1 MEALVNDLAVL
12 MVFLLIGFALRELI
26 KPLQKLFLPAGLIGG
41 TLALL
46 CGPQALGLVSLPE
59 SWSGMA
65 TPMINI
71 ILTCA
76 VFGTVI
82 SKAKI
87 KSYVG
92 SINIIVL
99 TYFAQLA
106 VGGMAG
112 WALAKIWT
120 GLNDVWGVMASFT
133 YWGGHGAGA
142 SAGQLFEDLG
152 VADMRSM
159 GIVMATLGMIIA
171 MAVGMMLVNVG
182 VRRGWAEN
190 VSNLTSTKIKTRSGP
205 LPLEKQKSL
214 GNATVSP
221 DAVNGL
227 AMQLALVLLCIWLG
241 SLIFG
246 FIKSLI
252 PAASSIP
259 SLLYGIVGAFVIWFL
274 MRKIHIDGYVD
285 KRGVESISGCALEIC
300 ICSATATLDLEFFAT
315 YLVPILIHMV
325 IIVALQIFCCVY
337 LIRRWF
343 KNGWFE
349 SCLLFFGMGTGSTP
363 SGLALERCVDPEMK
377 NSSALEGFGISVGV
391 FSPISS
397 TLAAILPVLAV
408 QSFWFTIGLGVGITL
423 VCVIFGEAVLLR
435 NKNS

>member
-12 MVFLLIGFALRELI
+12 MVFLLIGFALREII

-41 TLALL
+41 ILALI
-46 CGPQALGLVSLPE
+46 CGPQALNIVSLPE
-59 SWSGMA
+59 SWAGMA

-87 KSYVG
+87 KSYAG
-92 SINIIVL
+92 SIDIIVL

-106 VGGMAG
+106 VGGLVG
-112 WALAKIWT
+112 WGLSQIWT
-120 GLNDVWGVMASFT
+120 SLDDVWGTMASFT
-133 YWGGHGAGA
+133 YWGGMGAGT

-159 GIVMATLGMIIA
+159 GIVMATLGMIVA
-171 MAVGMMLVNVG
+171 MVVGMVLVNVG

-190 VSNLTSTKIKTRSGP
+190 VTNFTGTKIETHSGP
-205 LPLEKQKSL
+205 LPPSKQKSL
-214 GNATVSP
+214 GNATVSS

-241 SLIFG
+241 SEIFG
-246 FIKSLI
+246 LIERFI
-252 PAASSIP
+252 PAASNIP
-259 SLLYGIVGAFVIWFL
+259 SLLYGIVGAFIIWFI
-274 MRKIHIDGYVD
+274 MRKTHIDGYVD
-285 KRGVESISGCALEIC
+285 KKGVESISGCALEIC
-300 ICSATATLDLEFFAT
+300 ICSATATLDLELFAT

-325 IIVALQIFCCVY
+325 VIIALQIFCCIY
-337 LIRRWF
+337 LVKRWF
-343 KNGWFE
+343 KTGWFE

-363 SGLALERCVDPEMK
+363 SGFALERCIDPDMK
-377 NSSALEGFGISVGV
+377 NTGALEGFGISVGV

-397 TLAAILPVLAV
+397 TLVAILPVLAV
-408 QSFWFTIGLGVGITL
+408 QSVWITIGIGAAITVICL
-423 VCVIFGEAVLLR
+423 IFGETVLR
-435 NKNS
+435 RSKS